1 MPVGQ
6 SKLTKVIHYP
16 NGAPVPVVYGSGTRV
31 NNTAAAA
38 SAAEAALPTGAAV
51 IEVRAT
57 DAIWLRFGNTGM
69 AAASAASTSI
79 LFVGGEKVMPV
90 PLDGNGNPYDYF
102 RTLRVGAADV
112 AVQIESIATV

>member
-16 NGAPVPVVYGSGTRV
+16 NGSPVPVVYGSGTRV

-90 PLDGNGNPYDYF
+90 PLDGSGNPYDYF
-102 RTLRVGAADV
+102 RTLRVGSTDV
-112 AVQIESIATV
+112 AVQIESIGAV